1 MVEERISNLKWT
13 YRAFPPRT
21 IKREVLFS
29 LVKYNS
35 ALYFVN
41 GSDEILNIVA
51 SNSFGFIE
59 DDTLEKNPKFYY
71 ENIKPN
77 KGVKVEEYDDYYDCD
92 FLLGLNI
99 FIESKRLG
107 KIKIQPSINK
117 GGVKPQELAFKDI
130 SIPRGVIFQNITE
143 SIH

>member
-13 YRAFPPRT
+13 YPAFPPRT

-29 LVKYNS
+29 LMKYNS
-35 ALYFVN
+35 A
-41 GSDEILNIVA
+41 
-51 SNSFGFIE
+51 
-59 DDTLEKNPKFYY
+59 
-71 ENIKPN
+71 
-77 KGVKVEEYDDYYDCD
+77 
-92 FLLGLNI
+92 FLLGLYI

-130 SIPRGVIFQNITE
+130 SIPRGVIFQNIAE